1 MIIIFV
7 IILVT
12 DLAEDDVLAIQPL
25 GLGGAEEELRPVG
38 VGSSVG
44 HGQDTYEKRSI
55 IQNRVAKQLW
65 VTWAEYDTLDNS
77 FLKGK
82 VTEFRK
88 YICWDF

>member
-44 HGQDTYEKRSI
+44 HGQDTCEKRSI
-55 IQNRVAKQLW
+55 IQKKFIV
-65 VTWAEYDTLDNS
+65 
-77 FLKGK
+77 GK
-82 VTEFRK
+82 CSRTAMGD
-88 YICWDF
+88 IGGI